1 MGEDRAAEGRSTTAL
16 TTFATALTKRS
27 LTDCGLSV
35 RRLRI
40 CSRVDHARH
49 LLLQLISAEDGLTG
63 RSLLAVVDDK
73 DDDPRTAEETLRVP
87 NVKDVQI
94 DV

>member
-1 MGEDRAAEGRSTTAL
+1 MSNNDGPDDVCDGTYQTIA
-16 TTFATALTKRS
+16 
-27 LTDCGLSV
+27 DGLWTV

-40 CSRVDHARH
+40 CSRDHARH
-49 LLLQLISAEDGLTG
+49 LLLRLISAEDGLTG